1 MVSGFNNQ
9 ALAYESRNICSSHA
23 AWFMAVELYDGK
35 TKVAEDRHAGSS
47 GHKQS
52 NNVYTLNVSKVVKK
66 PRLYVTFDME
76 TNRDSYGRI
85 TVTKK

>member
-1 MVSGFNNQ
+1 MEEKDFDKLLS
-9 ALAYESRNICSSHA
+9 
-23 AWFMAVELYDGK
+23 K
-35 TKVAEDRHAGSS
+35 T
-47 GHKQS
+47 
-52 NNVYTLNVSKVVKK
+52 VKK